1 MWTEHTRWCS
11 WNGTVH
17 PVPMVTHGMPIPQGE
32 CLGPLTFCLWLSA
45 GQRFVEQRLQV
56 NLKSSIYMDDRSFV
70 TKDAETLVEAR
81 SAWASWSTKV
91 GLLESQQKIQMTAKS
106 KRQKSSLQS
115 LIPAEWFHQEVT
127 MLGVVSRGGR
137 RSNATTEEGRLAKA
151 KKRLI
156 VLAGL
161 RLGSNLV
168 AVYSRIFAIS
178 LCSYGWIARLPVQK
192 DVESMWKLIKKGQK
206 VLHSSNTWLRCMV
219 HGGISHL
226 SPICACNLFRVVA
239 ILRCRFQISWTNICG
254 SPVAALRKWFTDHRF
269 KEAAPWV
276 WFHVDDESIRI
287 SAECYARPHLDRMR
301 HLIREGWR
309 FFCWDR
315 FLHTSRHEISTAAHV
330 SAAQLRAV
338 DWAAVRSMSASCAA
352 SRTAEHFGQ
361 SFVETHLLQ
370 ASPMPGCFMNHLGQG
385 VEIKEN
391 SVATQLG
398 FQEHRVCEV
407 LQKDSMYDLSNTF
420 KVLVI
425 DKPLIGR
432 FKPLSAAVH
441 EPGSV
446 GNLDDLLLHSPS
458 IQGEFFDEV
467 DRFRKTFVQVPGC
480 ENRTAERIREIVT
493 EAVDKLSRQHKVT
506 SASQVAQLEF
516 KVSRQAYTA
525 LYSFIFPHLQSL
537 LTEKEDQLQRS
548 VRSYAALDDLLKAV
562 PGGERLCFVD
572 VTESAAELE
581 LLEGKI
587 APHEKI
593 ECVDKAHALL
603 QKSIASRVAPETRSS
618 AAPMEITGDDV
629 PWCSLM

>member
-1 MWTEHTRWCS
+1 MSSRRQED
-11 WNGTVH
+11 
-17 PVPMVTHGMPIPQGE
+17 
-32 CLGPLTFCLWLSA
+32 LS
-45 GQRFVEQRLQV
+45 QNRFLQV
-56 NLKSSIYMDDRSFV
+56 LRASFEGIY
-70 TKDAETLVEAR
+70 
-81 SAWASWSTKV
+81 
-91 GLLESQQKIQMTAKS
+91 
-106 KRQKSSLQS
+106 RQ
-115 LIPAEWFHQEVT
+115 
-127 MLGVVSRGGR
+127 
-137 RSNATTEEGRLAKA
+137 
-151 KKRLI
+151 
-156 VLAGL
+156 
-161 RLGSNLV
+161 
-168 AVYSRIFAIS
+168 
-178 LCSYGWIARLPVQK
+178 
-192 DVESMWKLIKKGQK
+192 
-206 VLHSSNTWLRCMV
+206 
-219 HGGISHL
+219 
-226 SPICACNLFRVVA
+226 
-239 ILRCRFQISWTNICG
+239 
-254 SPVAALRKWFTDHRF
+254 
-269 KEAAPWV
+269 
-276 WFHVDDESIRI
+276 
-287 SAECYARPHLDRMR
+287 
-301 HLIREGWR
+301 
-309 FFCWDR
+309 
-315 FLHTSRHEISTAAHV
+315 
-330 SAAQLRAV
+330 AAQRGDRTVILV
-338 DWAAVRSMSASCAA
+338 PCAE
-352 SRTAEHFGQ
+352 SLEAEHFGQ

-407 LQKDSMYDLSNTF
+407 LQTDSMYDLSNTF

-432 FKPLSAAVH
+432 FKPLSAAVP
-441 EPGSV
+441 EPGSP

-458 IQGEFFDEV
+458 IQGEFFDEI

-548 VRSYAALDDLLKAV
+548 VRSYVSRDELLKAV

-581 LLEGKI
+581 MLEGKI

-603 QKSIASRVAPETRSS
+603 QKSIASALERPERSS
-618 AAPMEITGDDV
+618 APIEITGDDV
-629 PWCSLM
+629 LSLFILVVYRSRVKNFLAHVCHMEMYLQGPSRSGGGARFEEAGYAVSALQAGLQFFMEEGRPSAPTGPSVFSCLAQGPEEASHLQGLVRSARAQAAR

>member
-1 MWTEHTRWCS
+1 MSSRRQEDLSQNRFLQVLRAS
-11 WNGTVH
+11 FEGIYRQAAQRGDRTVIL
-17 PVPMVTHGMPIPQGE
+17 VPCAE
-32 CLGPLTFCLWLSA
+32 CL
-45 GQRFVEQRLQV
+45 E
-56 NLKSSIYMDDRSFV
+56 
-70 TKDAETLVEAR
+70 
-81 SAWASWSTKV
+81 
-91 GLLESQQKIQMTAKS
+91 
-106 KRQKSSLQS
+106 
-115 LIPAEWFHQEVT
+115 
-127 MLGVVSRGGR
+127 
-137 RSNATTEEGRLAKA
+137 
-151 KKRLI
+151 
-156 VLAGL
+156 
-161 RLGSNLV
+161 
-168 AVYSRIFAIS
+168 
-178 LCSYGWIARLPVQK
+178 
-192 DVESMWKLIKKGQK
+192 
-206 VLHSSNTWLRCMV
+206 
-219 HGGISHL
+219 
-226 SPICACNLFRVVA
+226 
-239 ILRCRFQISWTNICG
+239 
-254 SPVAALRKWFTDHRF
+254 
-269 KEAAPWV
+269 
-276 WFHVDDESIRI
+276 
-287 SAECYARPHLDRMR
+287 
-301 HLIREGWR
+301 
-309 FFCWDR
+309 
-315 FLHTSRHEISTAAHV
+315 
-330 SAAQLRAV
+330 
-338 DWAAVRSMSASCAA
+338 
-352 SRTAEHFGQ
+352 AEHFGQ

-398 FQEHRVCEV
+398 FQEHRLCEV

-432 FKPLSAAVH
+432 FKPLSAAVP
-441 EPGSV
+441 EPGSA

-537 LTEKEDQLQRS
+537 LTEKEDRLQRS
-548 VRSYAALDDLLKAV
+548 VRSYASLDDLLKAV

-603 QKSIASRVAPETRSS
+603 QKSIASLAPERSS
-618 AAPMEITGDDV
+618 TPMEITGDDV
-629 PWCSLM
+629 LSLFILVVYRSQVKNFLAHVCHMEMYLQGPSRSGGGARFEEAGYAVSALQAGLQFFMEEERPVAPTGPSVFSCLGSQGPEEASHLQGLVRSARAQAAR